1 MTDLFS
7 SHEPI
12 IFVRSGYWFNFL
24 SIKLD
29 WMEHKNNKKKQ
40 RKIRKIHRISVI
52 TFWLAL
58 INGRRKKV
66 RLHRTFLYLFMCNC
80 LLFSLSVSER
90 YEIFALIMST
100 IWQIIRQC
108 GKEKKETWNCAECM
122 CWSEVS
128 SYMLKT
134 MIDYI
139 IIETLVYLWFLIYN
153 CHPAIVITFRT
164 PSSSLPLGRFI
175 SIVFTFCCCHGRLVF
190 CKSKCTC
197 YSYQLVIRLIW
208 MVSSSDTFKSTRD
221 IWRKKIVFFSIHLN
235 RPHS

>member
-1 MTDLFS
+1 MACTYK
-7 SHEPI
+7 
-12 IFVRSGYWFNFL
+12 RT
-24 SIKLD
+24 
-29 WMEHKNNKKKQ
+29 KKKSALASYVSLPFHVQLLTLFFICFWALRDICTYYVYHLANYTSMRQ
-40 RKIRKIHRISVI
+40 RE
-52 TFWLAL
+52 
-58 INGRRKKV
+58 N
-66 RLHRTFLYLFMCNC
+66 
-80 LLFSLSVSER
+80 
-90 YEIFALIMST
+90 
-100 IWQIIRQC
+100 
-108 GKEKKETWNCAECM
+108 ETWNCAECM

-208 MVSSSDTFKSTRD
+208 MVNSSDTFKTRD
-221 IWRKKIVFFSIHLN
+221 IWRKKIVFFFNSFESPSFVMEIGLQTKNGTIDLYCTIRRKFFRKLRSIENAERIFFVADTLITI
-235 RPHS
+235 